1 MRAILRL
8 FPISRA
14 DAQRAAAL
22 IATIDRRRLAEAA
35 VVAAVIAI
43 NLAAL
48 CALGL
53 GR

>member
-8 FPISRA
+8 FPISRD
-14 DAQRAAAL
+14 DAHRAAAV

-35 VVAAVIAI
+35 VVAAVIAL

-48 CALGL
+48 SALGF

>member
-8 FPISRA
+8 FPIRRA
-14 DAQRAAAL
+14 DAHRAAAV

-35 VVAAVIAI
+35 TVAAVIALNLI
-43 NLAAL
+43 ALAAL
-48 CALGL
+48 DL